1 VISPSD
7 VLSPEELGNAA
18 PAAND
23 YNLADLMAEI
33 QTLANP
39 VPAQGNAIVRNVEDL
54 QAEGRIKVAR
64 ARLAVDNTLY
74 LLAEDALNAT
84 YWMNVRQAQDS
95 SRSFGASPT
104 AAWNAFRRVVP
115 WQLPGDQR
123 PAVPTTNLAYAFLLG
138 NPASQFYT
146 PAANISR
153 TRRARLRANVRAA
166 PARTRRA
173 QKGVTSVRRFL
184 VKQAKEPANR

>member
-1 VISPSD
+1 
-7 VLSPEELGNAA
+7 LSPDELANAA

-74 LLAEDALNAT
+74 LLAENALNAT
-84 YWMNVRQAQDS
+84 FWMNVRQAQDPG
-95 SRSFGASPT
+95 RSFGVSPT
-104 AAWNAFRRVVP
+104 AAWNAFRQVVP

-123 PAVPTTNLAYAFLLG
+123 PPVPTTHLAYAFLMG

-146 PAANISR
+146 PAANASR
-153 TRRARLRANVRAA
+153 AKLRARVRSA

-173 QKGVTSVRRFL
+173 QDGMRSMRRFL